1 MDRDSLLDLIT
12 TEDVIKLL
20 VELGSDPPSKEG
32 DAYVFNTVCHET
44 NGKRKLYYYPNSKLF
59 QCYNCCGSMSIY
71 DLIMNALNM
80 KFEEAFYY
88 LKEFKGIKNSYTM
101 KVGITTNK
109 TNEEDFE
116 FLKRHLYKRDRKKI
130 KLPTY
135 DSKIM
140 KMFDNYIPIN
150 WEEEGISQYEMSR
163 FNIKMDLGKAQIIIP
178 NRDIDGDLVGIRA
191 RNFDKYVLDKGMKYS
206 PIKLEK
212 KQYSC
217 PTGYNL
223 YGIYENKE
231 AIERIKKCIIVE
243 GEKSVLLY
251 GSYFGCKN
259 NIALATLGSTLS
271 NYQRDIIIDR
281 DVEETIIAYDKDFLY
296 SEIAKDNKE
305 HIKKYNK
312 LVKNL
317 IKMYNKFGNYCNFS
331 VIFPS
336 DDELLGYK
344 QSPLDNGKDIFIE
357 LYRNRIIINDVEEL
371 KSAIIE

>member
-1 MDRDSLLDLIT
+1 MNNVEIIENKSTRERLISNIGVLDKVKDLLLLGDSEYAT
-12 TEDVIKLL
+12 TQQVADYYEVDISVIQKLVSRNK
-20 VELGSDPPSKEG
+20 VELESNGLKL
-32 DAYVFNTVCHET
+32 NTKNEIQNLIGQDV
-44 NGKRKLYYYPNSKLF
+44 KL
-59 QCYNCCGSMSIY
+59 
-71 DLIMNALNM
+71 
-80 KFEEAFYY
+80 
-88 LKEFKGIKNSYTM
+88 
-101 KVGITTNK
+101 
-109 TNEEDFE
+109 
-116 FLKRHLYKRDRKKI
+116 
-130 KLPTY
+130 
-135 DSKIM
+135 
-140 KMFDNYIPIN
+140 
-150 WEEEGISQYEMSR
+150 
-163 FNIKMDLGKAQIIIP
+163 QIIIP

-312 LVKNL
+312 LIKN
-317 IKMYNKFGNYCNFS
+317 
-331 VIFPS
+331 
-336 DDELLGYK
+336 
-344 QSPLDNGKDIFIE
+344 
-357 LYRNRIIINDVEEL
+357 
-371 KSAIIE
+371 